1 MSHPPS
7 ILLSCSTEPALINLT
22 SRPKEVPERDRRG
35 GGRLYGRLQQC
46 QHNAF
51 PCTQRGEG
59 CILHR
64 LATFWMGLKRPMC
77 SICILMKTVFHAA
90 ASELEQHG
98 SPAARHGVVVV
109 GGDGS
114 VGISESRATS
124 NMCSNCSSSIGG
136 GGGEKPT
143 TRRPSRRRE

>member
-1 MSHPPS
+1 MSPPPS
-7 ILLSCSTEPALINLT
+7 LRLLLHRASPYQSYITAKR
-22 SRPKEVPERDRRG
+22 SARERQK

-64 LATFWMGLKRPMC
+64 LAASLMGLKSLMC

-124 NMCSNCSSSIGG
+124 NMCSNCRHS
-136 GGGEKPT
+136 
-143 TRRPSRRRE
+143 

>member
-1 MSHPPS
+1 M
-7 ILLSCSTEPALINLT
+7 
-22 SRPKEVPERDRRG
+22 
-35 GGRLYGRLQQC
+35 
-46 QHNAF
+46 
-51 PCTQRGEG
+51 
-59 CILHR
+59 HR
-64 LATFWMGLKRPMC
+64 LAASLMGLKSLMC
-77 SICILMKTVFHAA
+77 SICILMKTCLHA

>member
-22 SRPKEVPERDRRG
+22 SRPKEVPGRDRRG
-35 GGRLYGRLQQC
+35 VDYIWSITAMSAY
-46 QHNAF
+46 AF

-64 LATFWMGLKRPMC
+64 LAASLMGLKSLMC